1 MASPASRTALVT
13 GANKGIGL
21 ATVRNLALQ
30 YPSSALSQNG
40 TVPLLIYL
48 TARDQQRGEAAL
60 ASLEDDPSLKKA
72 GALARDGGLSTIKYR
87 PLDISREDSIQAMT
101 DFLSSSSEEEGG
113 GGALDL
119 VVNNAGIAL
128 QGFDANVVQTTLHTN
143 YTNTTL
149 AVRSFLPLLRK
160 SPSASAGHARLVN
173 VTSMS
178 GELNSKY
185 SSGIASRFRA
195 TQTVADVDN
204 LLASFKAAVDRGT
217 HTDEGWPSAAYAVS
231 KSGVTAMTRA
241 IAREERD
248 AGTGVLVNCCCPGWV
263 KTDMTRGSGSKTADQ
278 GAMTPVMLALS
289 DLGGVSGEYWQH
301 EKIKKW

>member
-1 MASPASRTALVT
+1 MSPPASRTALVT

-21 ATVRNLALQ
+21 AIVRNLALQ

-60 ASLEDDPSLKKA
+60 ASLEEDATLKKA
-72 GALARDGGLSTIKYR
+72 KALARDGGLSTIKYR
-87 PLDISREDSIQAMT
+87 PLDISKEESIQAMS
-101 DFLSSSSEEEGG
+101 DFLSSETEGG
-113 GGALDL
+113 GEGSLDV

-128 QGFDANVVQTTLHTN
+128 QGFDADVVRTTLHTN

-149 AVRSFLPLLRK
+149 AVRKFIPLLRK
-160 SPSASAGHARLVN
+160 SRSGGRLVN

-185 SSGIASRFRA
+185 SHAIASKFRA
-195 TQTVADVDN
+195 TKSVAEVDD
-204 LLASFKAAVDRGT
+204 LISSFKAAVEKGT
-217 HTDEGWPSAAYAVS
+217 HKEDGWPSAAYAVS

-241 IAREERD
+241 IAREEKE
-248 AGTGVLVNCCCPGWV
+248 AGSGVLVNCCCPGWV
-263 KTDMTRGSGSKTADQ
+263 KTDMTKGAGYKSVDQ
-278 GAMTPVMLALS
+278 GAMTPVMLALGEI
-289 DLGGVSGEYWQH
+289 GGVEGEYWQH
-301 EKIKKW
+301 EKVKRW